1 VSVDRPEEAFMVR
14 RLSALAIA
22 VSVWVPR
29 AAWAQIF
36 PTSINE
42 PPRGPGTEQSEK
54 YRTPSER
61 VQPGWEVG
69 AQAGAGIGF
78 GIGARAG
85 YSFVPGIYV
94 GGNVTHYF
102 GPSID
107 TINGKDS
114 ESQTIVA
121 GEVGYKIYAS
131 RRVELRPFIMMG
143 AGSFEELNTQG
154 AVESN
159 WKFTFDPA
167 FLAAYHIGNFFI
179 SAEGRL
185 QVAPSP
191 AHFAVLGGIGLGL

>member
-1 VSVDRPEEAFMVR
+1 MVR

-22 VSVWVPR
+22 VAVSVPGG
-29 AAWAQIF
+29 AWAQMF

-42 PPRGPGTEQSEK
+42 PPRGPGTEQSEM

-61 VQPGWEVG
+61 VLPGWEVG

-94 GGNVTHYF
+94 GGSFTHYF
-102 GPSID
+102 GSSID
-107 TINGKDS
+107 TINGKES
-114 ESQTIVA
+114 ESQNIIA
-121 GEVGYKIYAS
+121 GEIGYKIYPS
-131 RRVELRPFIMMG
+131 PRVELRPFILTG

-154 AVESN
+154 AVEAN
-159 WKFTFDPA
+159 WKFTLDPA